1 MGGRLLPM
9 AAIMKVYETT
19 KKRLKTY
26 RNYII
31 GVVVIFREKLDI
43 MKTYLAVRGDSDENG
58 IFDEPGGIDIE
69 LISVD
74 FDGGVSNNSYRL
86 GGSISDDG
94 RLVFFIGA
102 TADLVGSP
110 FTRGLAPVIRD
121 RAAGRTVLAFTNIFY
136 AF

>member
-43 MKTYLAVRGDSDENG
+43 MKTYLAVRGDSDESGNRHR
-58 IFDEPGGIDIE
+58 
-69 LISVD
+69 S
-74 FDGGVSNNSYRL
+74 
-86 GGSISDDG
+86 
-94 RLVFFIGA
+94 
-102 TADLVGSP
+102 
-110 FTRGLAPVIRD
+110 
-121 RAAGRTVLAFTNIFY
+121 
-136 AF
+136 